1 MTLKNWTPEEDA
13 ILTRMMQA
21 GDTYAQVT
29 AALPGRNIS
38 AVKCRAYRLNCSNTR
53 VDGRWHGRADA
64 TLRQM
69 WSDGATIIEIA
80 DRLGVAHTSVR
91 RRIERINLPPRKS
104 AVRAIGTGWAANDL
118 AIERS
123 ARQATASFERHYRD
137 VAAKRGWRVWQYAA

>member
-1 MTLKNWTPEEDA
+1 MTLKNWTPDEDA
-13 ILTRMMQA
+13 ILTSMMQA
-21 GDTYAQVT
+21 GDTYAQVA

-38 AVKCRAYRLNCSNTR
+38 AIKCRAYRLNCSNTR
-53 VDGRWHGRADA
+53 VDGRWYGKADA

-69 WSDGATIIEIA
+69 WSDGATIMEIA
-80 DRLGVAHTSVR
+80 DQLGVAQSSVR

-123 ARQATASFERHYRD
+123 IRQATAAFERHFRT
-137 VAAKRGWRVWQYAA
+137 VADKRRWHVWNYAA

>member
-1 MTLKNWTPEEDA
+1 
-13 ILTRMMQA
+13 
-21 GDTYAQVT
+21 
-29 AALPGRNIS
+29 LPGRNIS
-38 AVKCRAYRLNCSNTR
+38 AVKCRAYRLNCNNTR
-53 VDGRWHGRADA
+53 VDGRWYGKADA

-69 WSDGATIIEIA
+69 WSDGATIMEIA

-123 ARQATASFERHYRD
+123 IRQATAAFERHYRD
-137 VAAKRGWRVWQYAA
+137 VADKRRWHVWNYAA